1 MIDYETTKER
11 CQQMQENAD
20 DLEYQ
25 AKEDNDAITQDV
37 KEDTVDSEQ
46 EAKEETNLHQHTQK
60 LVPYPHFK
68 FLCTDIG
75 F

>member
-1 MIDYETTKER
+1 
-11 CQQMQENAD
+11 MQENAD

-46 EAKEETNLHQHTQK
+46 EAKEETNLENNLCSTTELSAIEDK
-60 LVPYPHFK
+60 LLALVRM
-68 FLCTDIG
+68 CVM
-75 F
+75 